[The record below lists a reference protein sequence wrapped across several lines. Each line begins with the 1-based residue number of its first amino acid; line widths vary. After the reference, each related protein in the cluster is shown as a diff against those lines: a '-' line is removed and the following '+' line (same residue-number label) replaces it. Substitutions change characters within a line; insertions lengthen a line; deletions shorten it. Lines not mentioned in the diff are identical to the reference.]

1 MLSEHEAADRAAQL
15 VEAAMKAG
23 ATAADAMIGLS
34 HSSGISVRLGEIED
48 IDRSESFEVGLRLF
62 VGQRVAT
69 VSTASIDPAGF
80 ADLAA
85 RALAMAREAPEDSYA
100 GLADPALLMRDDPA
114 HLDLADPSEPD
125 LASLQARA
133 LAAEQAARAVAG
145 ITNSNGGSASAGRS
159 LTALATSAGFARA
172 VAGTHYGLSAS
183 VIAGSAGALQRDYAS
198 HSVRHLSDLDAPQDV
213 GRRAGERAAARL
225 NPQRPS
231 SGPCP
236 ILFDPRVSPSLL
248 GHLIAA
254 ITGSAIARRTSFLL
268 EDLGA
273 QLFSS
278 GITVRDDPLRIRGL
292 RSRSFD
298 GEGLPCRPSNLID
311 DGRLT
316 GWIAESA
323 SARQLG
329 IAPTGHAGRGVG
341 GSPGAGPSNLVML
354 PGTLSREA
362 LLRSVPRAI
371 LVTEL
376 IGQGVN
382 PVTGDYSRGAAG
394 FMVEGGEIGPAV
406 AEITIA
412 GNLREMF
419 RTLIPAADL
428 EIRRGIDAPTLL
440 IPEMTVASA

>member
-1 MLSEHEAADRAAQL
+1 MLTEHEAADRAASL
-15 VEAAMKAG
+15 VDAAIKAG

-34 HSSGISVRLGEIED
+34 RSSGISVRLGEIED

-62 VGQRVAT
+62 DGQRVAT

-85 RALAMAREAPEDSYA
+85 RALAMAREAPEDEYA
-100 GLADPALLMRDDPA
+100 GLADPALLLKDDFA
-114 HLDLADPSEPD
+114 ALDLADTTEPD

-133 LAAEQAARAVAG
+133 LAAEQAARAVEG
-145 ITNSNGGSASAGRS
+145 VTNSNGGSASAGRS

-172 VAGTHYGLSAS
+172 VASTYHSLSAS
-183 VIAGSAGALQRDYAS
+183 VIAGEAGALQRDYAS
-198 HSVRHLSDLDAPQDV
+198 HSTRYLADLDDPDTV
-213 GRRAGERAAARL
+213 GRRAGARAAARL
-225 NPQRPS
+225 NPQRPP

-268 EDLGA
+268 DDLGQ
-273 QLFSS
+273 QLFER
-278 GITVRDDPLRIRGL
+278 GVTVRDDPLRIRGL
-292 RSRSFD
+292 RSRAFD
-298 GEGLPCRPSNLID
+298 GEGLPCRPLDLIA

-323 SARQLG
+323 SARQIG
-329 IAPTGHAGRGVG
+329 IAPTGHAGRGIG

-354 PGTLSREA
+354 PGAVSREA

-394 FMVEGGEIGPAV
+394 FMVEHGEIGAAV

-412 GNLREMF
+412 GNLRDMF
-419 RTLIPAADL
+419 RTLIPADDL

-440 IPEMTVASA
+440 VPEMTVASA